1 MEWGVNKTTRE
12 PAMDVNRAIELPNYN
27 SRVHYHTKSL
37 ANPGY
42 AANYSYVEFEIHLA
56 RRLEGA
62 IISAIAPS
70 FLFVIIAYLSLYIPH
85 ETLVVRV
92 TINMFILLDM

>member
-1 MEWGVNKTTRE
+1 MKWGVNKTTRKL
-12 PAMDVNRAIELPNYN
+12 AIDVNRAIELPNYN
-27 SRVHYHTKSL
+27 SRVHYHTESD
-37 ANPGY
+37 ASPY

-92 TINMFILLDM
+92 TINMFMLLDM

>member
-1 MEWGVNKTTRE
+1 MEWGVKKTTRK
-12 PAMDVNRAIELPNYN
+12 PAMDVNHAIDLPNYN

-92 TINMFILLDM
+92 TINMFMLLDM

>member
-1 MEWGVNKTTRE
+1 MEWGVNKTTLK
-12 PAMDVNRAIELPNYN
+12 PAMDVNRAIDLPNYM
-27 SRVHYHTKSL
+27 SRVHYHTDSE
-37 ANPGY
+37 ASGY
-42 AANYSYVEFEIHLA
+42 AADYSSLEFEIHLA

-92 TINMFILLDM
+92 TINMFMLLDM

>member
-1 MEWGVNKTTRE
+1 
-12 PAMDVNRAIELPNYN
+12 MDVNRAIDLPNYN
-27 SRVHYHTKSL
+27 SRVHYHTEPL
-37 ANPGY
+37 ASPY
-42 AANYSYVEFEIHLA
+42 AANYSYVEFEIHLT

-92 TINMFILLDM
+92 TINMFMLLDM